1 MLGDVQV
8 VESVLRAPHGLL
20 EAPRIGPAGELVFS
34 DVIAGGLWECS
45 PGGGVREL
53 LPKRRGIGGAVPHA
67 DGGWVISGRSVIH
80 LGPGGEQRE
89 LLGAEGVCGY
99 NDLGT
104 TSDGRL
110 LAGVLN
116 YRPLAGEDP
125 MPGQLLVLDPE
136 GPRVIS
142 EEVTWPNGIGCS
154 PDGATVY
161 LSDYARGAVLAVPL
175 SGGSADEF
183 CSSPRGSAD
192 GLAVDVEGGVWI
204 ALGEGGGV
212 ARFHPDGR
220 LHEIVELPASFVSSL
235 SFGGPDM
242 REVLITTADNEV
254 DPELGGTLLRARSE
268 VAGLALAPVRD
279 GAGARARGASG
290 PAGGAIRWPAD
301 EHGA

>member
-1 MLGDVQV
+1 MLLGDLQV
-8 VESVLRAPHGLL
+8 VEAVLRRPHGLL

-45 PGGGVREL
+45 PDGAVREL

-67 DGGWVISGRSVIH
+67 LGGWVISGRTVIH
-80 LGPGGEQRE
+80 LGATGEQRQ
-89 LLGAEGVCGY
+89 LLGGEDVCGY

-104 TSDGRL
+104 TPQGRL
-110 LAGVLN
+110 LAGALR

-125 MPGQLLVLDPE
+125 RLGQLLVLEPG
-136 GPRVIS
+136 GPRVLS
-142 EEVTWPNGIGCS
+142 EAVTWPNGIGCS

-175 SGGSADEF
+175 AGGPTEEF
-183 CSSPRGSAD
+183 CGSPRGSVD
-192 GLAVDVEGGVWI
+192 GLAVDAEGGVWV

-220 LHEIVELPASFVSSL
+220 LHQLVELPASFVSSL
-235 SFGGPDM
+235 SFGGADM

-254 DPELGGTLLRARSE
+254 QPELGGTLLRARSE
-268 VAGLALAPVRD
+268 VAGLALAPVLD
-279 GAGARARGASG
+279 GV
-290 PAGGAIRWPAD
+290 
-301 EHGA
+301 